1 MATAT
6 FTKVVIKQGTGE
18 PVQTGRSITVH
29 ALGQQLV
36 DGKKV
41 KFWST
46 KDPGQKAFTYQAGMG
61 KVIRGWDD
69 GCMTMRVGETAEL
82 TIPGKYG
89 YPDGLSA
96 WSIARNA
103 TLVFEIEILSQK

>member
-1 MATAT
+1 MAT
-6 FTKVVIKQGTGE
+6 FTKVVIKQGTGDA
-18 PVQTGRSITVH
+18 VKTGRSITVH

-46 KDPGQKAFTYQAGMG
+46 KDPGQKPFTYEAGMG

-69 GCMTMRVGETAEL
+69 GCMTMRVGETAEI
-82 TIPGKYG
+82 TIPGEYG
-89 YPDGLSA
+89 YGPKGFPA
-96 WSIARNA
+96 WSIKPNA
-103 TLVFEIEILSQK
+103 TLVFEIEVLSQK